1 MTNYDNPRY
10 MSDFPFLADYATC
23 VHRWTYVKDAA
34 KGQRVNPSGS
44 LMLFKKGNTFHVERY
59 GRTICTIS
67 PSNILTVHKWKYLFG
82 AIYYLPFFSGSNGR
96 RVHRIN
102 VRKSRNGRGWVH
114 NGPHD
119 PMKRDPLAF
128 DGIKFDLTTGRCLN
142 PKVEPPNEEPER
154 KPKVYKAY
162 LAALN
167 MAKTNAT
174 AQRRLGVFGEAATR
188 YIPRGEPL
196 DPKVVA
202 HELKTGSLTTVMA
215 EVQRRVPRYGY
226 YDWQAKKIELV
237 ADAEIKALKAVIDQV
252 GRRDI
257 KKHFGVYRQKK

>member
-1 MTNYDNPRY
+1 VTNYANPRY
-10 MSDFPFLADYATC
+10 GHDYPFLADYATC

-44 LMLFKKGNTFHVERY
+44 MMLFKKGNTFHVERY
-59 GRTICTIS
+59 GETICTIS
-67 PSNILTVHKWKYLFG
+67 PSNILTIHKWKYLFG
-82 AIYYLPFFSGSNGR
+82 ANYYLPFFSGSNGR

-114 NGPHD
+114 NGPT
-119 PMKRDPLAF
+119 DPLAF
-128 DGIKFDLTTGRCLN
+128 DGIRFDLTAGRCLN
-142 PKVEPPNEEPER
+142 PKVEPSIKEPER

-162 LAALN
+162 LAALS
-167 MAKTNAT
+167 MAKMNAT
-174 AQRRLGVFGEAATR
+174 AQRRLGVFGEFAAR
-188 YIPRGEPL
+188 YIPRAEPL

-202 HELKTGSLTTVMA
+202 YELKTGSLTTIMA
-215 EVQRRVPRYGY
+215 EVQRRVPRYSY
-226 YDWQAKKIELV
+226 YDWQSRKVELV
-237 ADAEIKALKAVIDQV
+237 ADAEIKALKAIIDQV